1 MKIVIA
7 GAGDVGFHLAELLSI
22 ENIDIILIDL
32 EQDVLD
38 YAATHLD
45 VLTLRGDCASI
56 DLLEQAQVE
65 DARLFLAV
73 TTSEKTNLVAS
84 ILAKKLGAKQVIAR
98 VDNSEY
104 LCGEQKEIF
113 KELGIDILMS
123 PIQLAANEIERLIQ
137 RCNFTDL
144 FEFEK
149 GKINLAGLTLRK
161 DSPLVDTKVK
171 DLNKVQK
178 GEHLRPIAILRGH
191 ETIIPKGDTIL
202 KSNDHI
208 YFLTK
213 RENIEE
219 LESILGERRKD
230 IKRIM
235 IIGGDKLSVATAQI
249 LEKNYQ
255 VTLIV
260 KDKKT
265 AIELSEILHSTLII
279 RGDYS
284 NVELLKEEGLGN
296 MDAFLAL
303 TENSETN
310 IIASLTAKNYGVFKT
325 IAQVENKEY
334 IHLSQNIGV
343 DTLINKKLIA
353 ANNIFRFVR
362 KGKIEA
368 VTSLHGVDAE
378 VIEFVIHKE
387 NRTTRHPIKELHFPP
402 TAIIGGVIRGEDSLL
417 PDGNFQLQVGDKV
430 VVFSLPESIAKLEK
444 IFS

>member
-56 DLLEQAQVE
+56 DLLEQAQV
-65 DARLFLAV
+65 DQARLFLAV
-73 TTSEKTNLVAS
+73 TTSEKTNLVAA

-161 DSPLVDTKVK
+161 NSPLVDTKVK
-171 DLNKVQK
+171 DLNKVKQS
-178 GEHLRPIAILRGH
+178 GHLRPIAILRGH

-284 NVELLKEEGLGN
+284 NVELLKEEGLSN

-387 NRTTRHPIKELHFPP
+387 NRTTRHPIKELHFPA

>member
-22 ENIDIILIDL
+22 ENLDIILIDL

-45 VLTLRGDCASI
+45 VLTLRGDCASLE
-56 DLLEQAQVE
+56 LLEQAGVHQ
-65 DARLFLAV
+65 ARLFLAV
-73 TTSEKTNLVAS
+73 TTSEKTNLVSA

-98 VDNSEY
+98 VTNPEY
-104 LCGEQKEIF
+104 LCGEQKDIF

-137 RCNFTDL
+137 RCTFTDL
-144 FEFEK
+144 FEFED
-149 GKINLAGLTLRK
+149 GKISLAGLTLRK
-161 DSPLVDTKVK
+161 GSPLLDMSVK
-171 DLNKVQK
+171 DLPNVSR
-178 GEHLRPIAILRGH
+178 GTTLRPIAILRGH
-191 ETIIPKGDTIL
+191 ETIIPKGETIL
-202 KSNDHI
+202 KVNDHI
-208 YFLTK
+208 YFMTK
-213 RENIEE
+213 REEIEE
-219 LESILGERRKD
+219 LELLLGEKKKD
-230 IKRIM
+230 IRKVM
-235 IIGGDKLSVATAQI
+235 IIGGDKLSVSTAKT

-255 VTLIV
+255 VTLVV
-260 KDKKT
+260 KNKKK
-265 AIELSEILHSTLII
+265 ALELSEVLNSTLII

-284 NVELLKEEGLGN
+284 NIEMLKEEGLSN
-296 MDAFLAL
+296 MDAFIAL

-378 VIEFVIHKE
+378 VIEFVIHKA
-387 NRTTRHPIKELHFPP
+387 NRTTRKPLKELHFPQ
-402 TAIIGGVIRGEDSLL
+402 TALIGGVIRGEDSLM
-417 PDGNFQLQVGDKV
+417 PDGDFQLQVGDKV

>member
-22 ENIDIILIDL
+22 ESLDIILIDL

-45 VLTLRGDCASI
+45 VLTLKGDCASL
-56 DLLEQAQVE
+56 DLLEKAGVNQAK
-65 DARLFLAV
+65 LFLAV
-73 TTSEKTNLVAS
+73 TTSEKTNLVSA
-84 ILAKKLGAKQVIAR
+84 ILAKKLGARQVIAR
-98 VDNSEY
+98 VTNPEY

-113 KELGIDILMS
+113 RELGIDILMS

-137 RCNFTDL
+137 RCTFTDL
-144 FEFEK
+144 FEFED
-149 GKINLAGLTLRK
+149 GKISLAGLTLRNN
-161 DSPLVDTKVK
+161 SPLLDMRVK
-171 DLNKVQK
+171 DLGNVEK
-178 GEHLRPIAILRGH
+178 GSVLRPIAILRGH
-191 ETIIPKGDTIL
+191 ETIIPKGETVL
-202 KSNDHI
+202 RKNDHI
-208 YFLTK
+208 YFITK
-213 RENIEE
+213 RDEIEG
-219 LESILGERRKD
+219 LEVLLGEKRKD
-230 IKRIM
+230 IRKVM
-235 IIGGDKLSVATAQI
+235 IIGGDKLSVSTAKN

-255 VTLIV
+255 VTLVV
-260 KDKKT
+260 KNKKK
-265 AIELSEILHSTLII
+265 AIELSEVLNSTLII

-284 NVELLKEEGLGN
+284 NIEMLKEEGLSN
-296 MDAFLAL
+296 MDAFIAL

-325 IAQVENKEY
+325 IAQVENREY

-378 VIEFVIHKE
+378 VIEFVIHKA
-387 NRTTRHPIKELHFPP
+387 NRTTRKPIKELHFPP
-402 TAIIGGVIRGEDSLL
+402 TAIIGGVIRGEDSLV
-417 PDGNFQLQVGDKV
+417 PDGDFQLQVGDKV

>member
-178 GEHLRPIAILRGH
+178 G
-191 ETIIPKGDTIL
+191 
-202 KSNDHI
+202 
-208 YFLTK
+208 
-213 RENIEE
+213 
-219 LESILGERRKD
+219 SILG
-230 IKRIM
+230 
-235 IIGGDKLSVATAQI
+235 
-249 LEKNYQ
+249 
-255 VTLIV
+255 
-260 KDKKT
+260 
-265 AIELSEILHSTLII
+265 
-279 RGDYS
+279 
-284 NVELLKEEGLGN
+284 
-296 MDAFLAL
+296 
-303 TENSETN
+303 
-310 IIASLTAKNYGVFKT
+310 
-325 IAQVENKEY
+325 
-334 IHLSQNIGV
+334 
-343 DTLINKKLIA
+343 
-353 ANNIFRFVR
+353 
-362 KGKIEA
+362 
-368 VTSLHGVDAE
+368 
-378 VIEFVIHKE
+378 
-387 NRTTRHPIKELHFPP
+387 
-402 TAIIGGVIRGEDSLL
+402 LL
-417 PDGNFQLQVGDKV
+417 PYYAGMRPLFPKGIP
-430 VVFSLPESIAKLEK
+430 F
-444 IFS
+444 